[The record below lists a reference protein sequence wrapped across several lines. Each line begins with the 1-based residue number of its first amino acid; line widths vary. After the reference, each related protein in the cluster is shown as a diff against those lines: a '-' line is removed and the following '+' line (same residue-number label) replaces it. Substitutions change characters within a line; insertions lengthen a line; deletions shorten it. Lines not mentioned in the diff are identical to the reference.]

1 MSNPNSL
8 FRALLL
14 FTICIFL
21 AVFLGYTVASP
32 LNSMALMT
40 FGVVFLALAF
50 PLLLRSHFFLLVL
63 SWNINAVLF
72 FLPGSPPFW
81 MLMVGISLAFSITLF
96 ALDKREKFLA
106 VPSIIRP
113 LIFIAA
119 VGLMTAE
126 PARRYSTWI
135 HGRRDGGRETLCLCL
150 SGCVRSLRCMYAIPL
165 RRAYSFGAAFFLG
178 SGSAVIGNLLPLV
191 NPAFFF
197 IFYIFPPERSGLEAL
212 GLVQESTVT
221 RFGGI
226 SLACIAIF
234 TTLLAR
240 YGIRGILDLSG
251 PYSIIPMHFRGGWSV
266 PKPWRFFLFLTAFA
280 ISLVGGFRSTILLFF
295 LTFAVQF
302 YFEGLF
308 RSRLFPIL
316 ALGLL
321 LGTTVILPMAD
332 RLPLAMQRAL
342 SFLPVNID
350 PIARVDAQ
358 ASTEWRLAIW
368 RRVLPDVPQ
377 YLMLGKGY
385 AINAGDLSFMTG
397 GGIHSESTELTILA
411 GDYHN
416 GPLTLLIPLGIW
428 GMVGFLWFVW
438 ASMRFLY
445 KNYKYSPPELLN
457 LNRFLLVYFIARFI
471 SFMAIFGS
479 FYTDFFVFAGIVGL
493 STSINHGV
501 RKAPSKEIASAQLE
515 TAAT

>member
-1 MSNPNSL
+1 
-8 FRALLL
+8 
-14 FTICIFL
+14 
-21 AVFLGYTVASP
+21 
-32 LNSMALMT
+32 MT

-63 SWNINAVLF
+63 SWNMNAVF

-119 VGLMTAE
+119 VVLMTAE
-126 PARRYSTWI
+126 LRGGIRLGSMGGAMAGGKRYVYVLA
-135 HGRRDGGRETLCLCL
+135 GVLGYFAL
-150 SGCVRSLRCMYAIPL
+150 SCYAIPL

-178 SGSAVIGNLLPLV
+178 SGSAVLGNLLPLV

-302 YFEGLF
+302 F
-308 RSRLFPIL
+308 S
-316 ALGLL
+316 
-321 LGTTVILPMAD
+321 
-332 RLPLAMQRAL
+332 
-342 SFLPVNID
+342 
-350 PIARVDAQ
+350 
-358 ASTEWRLAIW
+358 
-368 RRVLPDVPQ
+368 
-377 YLMLGKGY
+377 K
-385 AINAGDLSFMTG
+385 
-397 GGIHSESTELTILA
+397 
-411 GDYHN
+411 
-416 GPLTLLIPLGIW
+416 
-428 GMVGFLWFVW
+428 
-438 ASMRFLY
+438 
-445 KNYKYSPPELLN
+445 
-457 LNRFLLVYFIARFI
+457 
-471 SFMAIFGS
+471 
-479 FYTDFFVFAGIVGL
+479 DFFAAVFFRFW
-493 STSINHGV
+493 H
-501 RKAPSKEIASAQLE
+501 
-515 TAAT
+515 